1 MSLSEALRM
10 GKRTLK
16 KTKTVITKI
25 DGRKYIEE
33 GGNLSRMQGTC
44 FGFVVDTK
52 PDDIPVEIVD
62 NLYLGSQD
70 CCETSVLMKYNIS
83 DVLSVGV
90 RPEMCP
96 GIQHMF
102 IECMDLP
109 ETNILQILED
119 CTPFMQDAICHQRN
133 ILVHC
138 NAGVSRSV
146 AIVTG
151 FLMRAKGLTYED
163 AFRIVKSGRYCANP
177 NVGFVTQLKM
187 LNAPV
192 P

>member
-1 MSLSEALRM
+1 M

-16 KTKTVITKI
+16 KTKTVITRI
-25 DGRKYIEE
+25 DGRKYVEE
-33 GGNLSRMQGTC
+33 GGSSSQIRGTRY
-44 FGFVVDTK
+44 GFVVDLK
-52 PDDIPVEIVD
+52 PDDVPVEIVD

-70 CCETSVLMKYNIS
+70 CCETSVLMKHDIS

-90 RPEMCP
+90 RPETCP
-96 GIQHMF
+96 GTRHKF
-102 IECMDLP
+102 VECTDLP
-109 ETNILQILED
+109 ETNILEVLED
-119 CTPFMQDAICHQRN
+119 CVPFIRDAICHRRN
-133 ILVHC
+133 VLVHC

-146 AIVTG
+146 AVVTG
-151 FLMRAKGLTYED
+151 FLMHAKGLTYED
-163 AFRIVKSGRYCANP
+163 AFRIVKSGRCCANP